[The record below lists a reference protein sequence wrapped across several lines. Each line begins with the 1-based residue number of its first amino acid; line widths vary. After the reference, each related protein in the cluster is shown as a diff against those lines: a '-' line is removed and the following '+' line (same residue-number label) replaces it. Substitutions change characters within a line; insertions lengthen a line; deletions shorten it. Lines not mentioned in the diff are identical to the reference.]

1 MSEEDHTEELVCQC
15 CGRSYE
21 MIDILNT
28 YFGKHLSIMHV
39 GNYEESL
46 CTKCIKELRQI
57 TFDQVFYGSGRC
69 KMSDLQDKCISI
81 LFNRDHDDVEKDIA
95 LCQLLKFF
103 QSKLEGL
110 KQKRFKLPEI
120 HQYFKLASL
129 EWNQVNRFKCAVAL
143 EDVPGPSIS
152 LVVYVR
158 MLLTTSLSEGFA
170 ISITMGES
178 NTTKDEF
185 IIPFKID

>member
-1 MSEEDHTEELVCQC
+1 MNKEYHAEELVCQC

-39 GNYEESL
+39 GNYEEPL
-46 CTKCIKELRQI
+46 CTKCIKELHQI
-57 TFDQVFYGSGRC
+57 TFEQVFYGSGRC

-81 LFNRDHDDVEKDIA
+81 LFNRDHDVEKDIA
-95 LCQLLKFF
+95 LCKLLKFF

-110 KQKRFKLPEI
+110 KQKRFTISEV

-129 EWNQVNRFKCAVAL
+129 EWNQMNRFKCEVAL
-143 EDVPGPSIS
+143 EDASEPSIS
-152 LVVYVR
+152 LIISVR
-158 MLLTTSLSEGFA
+158 MLLTTSLSEEFTMSVILGK
-170 ISITMGES
+170 SSDIT
-178 NTTKDEF
+178 DWLP
-185 IIPFKID
+185 IPFKID